1 MKIRGFWP
9 AGNQAGIFFRLW
21 SAPTERRKPDMFW
34 WNAKKEN
41 CIRYQLLAGLTWNI
55 WTKTL
60 GSPILPDYYWQR
72 LTNPWRSLI
81 RFDVGD
87 LVEIDTTGAC
97 PCGCKRWLYFR
108 QISGRSANLTYS
120 VNGLPVTTASVE
132 EFIAGCSEVAE
143 YQVFQQAG
151 RYDVRIV
158 AHRRYCLIFFAAR
171 ESTWTDNWRTLPAL
185 SQAKIKIDV
194 HFTDQIQTEP
204 SGKYRR
210 TISDI
215 ELAAD
220 RQFLK
225 GSWLWLKQKPAPVML
240 IAGGPQARNNE
251 VIFAGRWKLSPN
263 KSLPL
268 LYIGTSKWRRY
279 IIFQHVKENVRCS
292 GADRRNTCS
301 LIVKTS
307 IKKSFEKDSQRLW
320 FDFIAAEKWPG
331 KWIITRT

>member
-1 MKIRGFWP
+1 MEYLNENFGKSNI
-9 AGNQAGIFFRLW
+9 ARL
-21 SAPTERRKPDMFW
+21 
-34 WNAKKEN
+34 
-41 CIRYQLLAGLTWNI
+41 LLT
-55 WTKTL
+55 T
-60 GSPILPDYYWQR
+60 

-97 PCGCKRWLYFR
+97 PCGCNDGYIFR
-108 QISGRSANLTYS
+108 QIAGRSSNLTYS

-132 EFIAGCSEVAE
+132 EVIAGCSEVAE

-158 AHRRYCLIFFAAR
+158 PTEDI
-171 ESTWTDNWRTLPAL
+171 AL
-185 SQAKIKIDV
+185 SSLQQEKVCEQIIEGLYPLYRSKDKIDV

-225 GSWLWLKQKPAPVML
+225 GS
-240 IAGGPQARNNE
+240 
-251 VIFAGRWKLSPN
+251 
-263 KSLPL
+263 
-268 LYIGTSKWRRY
+268 
-279 IIFQHVKENVRCS
+279 
-292 GADRRNTCS
+292 
-301 LIVKTS
+301 
-307 IKKSFEKDSQRLW
+307 
-320 FDFIAAEKWPG
+320 
-331 KWIITRT
+331 